1 MLDRKYIDQLTKQGK
16 DIRKVEEQIQYFVKG
31 FPYIKLDRPAT
42 VGDGI
47 MQLSDKDL
55 KKAIHFYENSQEDLR
70 IIKFVPASGA
80 ASRMFKSLFSFMNSY
95 TGTDEDYDRLKNDS
109 EYESI
114 LQFFKEIQHFAFY
127 EDLKEVLQND
137 GFHLEERILKRDYI
151 LVLEYLLT
159 EKGLNYGNLPKGLL
173 KFHHHQKKS
182 RTAAE
187 EHLVEG
193 ALYAQSGTGMIMLHF
208 TVSPEHEI
216 IFKRHI
222 KNIIP
227 VYNKVYKGKYDIHF
241 SQQKPVTDT
250 IAVDPE
256 NKPFITDE
264 GNILFRPGGHGAL
277 IENLNDLDGDII
289 FIKNIDNVVPDN
301 LKETTIKYKK
311 ALAGILLEYQERIF
325 YYLRILEEVKTLS
338 PSFIE
343 EVAEFLRAD
352 LCTELAPAHEHINAR
367 DYFIKKLNRPIRV
380 CGMVKNEGEPGGG
393 PFWCKNS
400 DGTISLQVVE
410 SAQVDMKNNDQ
421 KKILSESTHFNPV
434 DLVCG
439 VFDYKGDKFDLTK
452 FIDAQTGFIS
462 NKSQGGRELKALELP
477 GLWNGSMS
485 DWNTIFVEVPIET
498 FNPVKVVNDLLRDQH
513 QG

>member
-1 MLDRKYIDQLTKQGK
+1 MLDQKYIDQLTKQGK
-16 DIRKVEEQIQYFVKG
+16 DIRKAEEQIQFFVKG
-31 FPYIKLDRPAT
+31 FPFMKLDRPAT
-42 VGDGI
+42 IGDGI
-47 MQLSDKDL
+47 KQLSDKDL
-55 KKAIHFYENSQEDLR
+55 KKAIHFYDNSQEDIR

-95 TGTDEDYDRLKNDS
+95 SGTEEDYNRLKNDA
-109 EYESI
+109 EYGPI
-114 LQFFKEIQHFAFY
+114 FQFFKEIQNFAFY
-127 EDLKEVLQND
+127 EDLKGALEKD
-137 GFHLEERILKRDYI
+137 GFHLEERILKRDYNLI
-151 LVLEYLLT
+151 LEYLLT

-173 KFHHHQKKS
+173 KFHHYGGKS

-193 ALYAQSGTGMIMLHF
+193 AMYAKGGADMILIHF
-208 TVSPEHEI
+208 TVSPEHEMA
-216 IFKRHI
+216 FKRHV
-222 KNIIP
+222 KEVIP
-227 VYNKVYKGKYDIHF
+227 EYGEIYKGNYDIHF

-256 NKPFITDE
+256 NNPFLTDE
-264 GNILFRPGGHGAL
+264 GKILFRPGGHGAL
-277 IENLNDLDGDII
+277 IENLNELEGDIL
-289 FIKNIDNVVPDN
+289 FIKNIDNVVPDS
-301 LKETTIKYKK
+301 LKEATVNYKK
-311 ALAGILLEYQERIF
+311 ALTGILLEYQERIF

-343 EVAEFLRAD
+343 EVVEFLRAD
-352 LCTELAPAHEHINAR
+352 LCTELAPAQEHVEAR
-367 DYFIKKLNRPIRV
+367 DYLIKKMNRPIRV

-400 DGTISLQVVE
+400 DGTISLQIVE

-421 KKILSESTHFNPV
+421 KRILSESTHFNPV

-439 VFDYKGDKFDLTK
+439 VTDYKGNKFDLAK
-452 FIDAQTGFIS
+452 YIDPQTGFIS
-462 NKSQGGRELKALELP
+462 RKSLEGRDLKALELP